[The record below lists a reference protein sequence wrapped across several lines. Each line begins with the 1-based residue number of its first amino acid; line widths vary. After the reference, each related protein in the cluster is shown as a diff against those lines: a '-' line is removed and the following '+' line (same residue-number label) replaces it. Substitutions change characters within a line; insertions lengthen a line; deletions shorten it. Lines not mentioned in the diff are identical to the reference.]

1 MIVAIFIDPTLT
13 SCGHLF
19 CKNCR
24 IFCLRCIDVV
34 MKWLKDN
41 ATCPACRTVMMD
53 HGIKV
58 VAIDK
63 LADKVLYLESSDI
76 GCCNNVAIS
85 RIP

>member
-1 MIVAIFIDPTLT
+1 MVVAVFIDPTLT

-19 CKNCR
+19 CKNCC

-34 MKWLKDN
+34 MEWLRDK
-41 ATCPACRTVMMD
+41 ATCPACRAVMMD

-63 LADKVLYLESSDI
+63 LADKVLDLESSDI
-76 GCCNNVAIS
+76 DCCTNFAIS